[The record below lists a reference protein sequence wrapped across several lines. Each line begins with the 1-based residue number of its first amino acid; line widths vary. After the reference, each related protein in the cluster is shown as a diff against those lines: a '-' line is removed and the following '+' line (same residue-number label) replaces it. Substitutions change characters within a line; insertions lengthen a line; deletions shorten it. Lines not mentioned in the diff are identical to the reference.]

1 MLIQKTSVITAT
13 NQVSPAFFSKTFTQY
28 YNLKSLIPAYFI
40 CIWALLITFNTNAAP
55 PTFINQDLMTHSP
68 EEDLSFERL
77 HSIKRTEKEEWI
89 TGRILVMPRAGLP
102 NKAFASILKE
112 HQGKAQ
118 KIGQSDLYI
127 VNLPEYTEE
136 GVIAK
141 LKHHPHIKY
150 AELDYLLHSSFVPND
165 QYYSRA
171 WHHTKIGTPTAWNST
186 RGTGVTIA
194 ILDTGVDNT
203 HPDLTSNIV
212 PGWNFYSN
220 NSNTTDVNGH
230 GTAVAGVAAASTNN
244 TIGVA
249 SVAGSSKIMP
259 VRVADAN
266 ATASASTVAKALTWV
281 ADKGVRVA
289 NISYSG
295 IPGNLTIQNAAQYM
309 KNKNGLV
316 IVAAGNSGTDLGYT
330 ATTTMIPVSATDS
343 NDVKTSWSSFGK
355 YVAISA
361 PGKDIWTT
369 FRNTVYG
376 IGWGTS
382 MATPVTAGT
391 VALMM
396 AANPKLSSTQV
407 ESLLFSTAK
416 DLGTAGRD
424 SYYGYGRVNAA
435 AAVQAAK
442 AAATTTTLLT
452 AATDSEKPVASII
465 NPANGATVSGLVSV
479 DIEASD
485 NVGVIR
491 TELWVNNTNVAI
503 DTLPP
508 YAFTW
513 DSTGVPNS
521 IVNLVVRAYDE
532 AGNSTTSD
540 AISVTV
546 SNQTAIAVN
555 DTTPPQVSI
564 VNPISGSVAGNVTI
578 TMNASDNSGSAG
590 ITLSLYIDNNL
601 KAVGSGSTLSY
612 NWNTKTKSVLEGSH
626 VIKAIAK
633 DASGNTSTSTVNVIV
648 VK

>member
-1 MLIQKTSVITAT
+1 MLIQKASMPPVA
-13 NQVSPAFFSKTFTQY
+13 NQSRSFSFSETLALRY
-28 YNLKSLIPAYFI
+28 RLKSLISACFI
-40 CIWALLITFNTNAAP
+40 CAWVLLITFNANAAP
-55 PTFINQDLMTHSP
+55 PPFVNQDLTTQSP
-68 EEDLSFERL
+68 EDDPPLEKS
-77 HSIKRTEKEEWI
+77 HATKRNEKEEWVP
-89 TGRILVMPRAGLP
+89 GRIIVMPRAGLP
-102 NKAFASILKE
+102 EKAFASILKE
-112 HQGKAQ
+112 HQGKAK
-118 KIGQSDLYI
+118 KIGQSELYI
-127 VNLPEYTEE
+127 VDLPEYTEE
-136 GVIAK
+136 GVIAR

-150 AELDYLLHSSFVPND
+150 AELDHLFHSSFVPND
-165 QYYSRA
+165 QYYSKA
-171 WHHTKIGTPTAWNST
+171 WHHTRIGTPTAWDST
-186 RGTGVTIA
+186 RGAGVTIA
-194 ILDTGVDNT
+194 ILDTGVDST
-203 HPDLTSNIV
+203 HPDLTPNIV

-220 NSNTTDVNGH
+220 NSTTTDVNGH

-249 SVAGSSKIMP
+249 SMAGLSKIMP

-266 ATASASTVAKALTWV
+266 ATASASTIAKALTWV

-316 IVAAGNSGTDLGYT
+316 IVAAGNSGTDLGYA

-343 NDVKTSWSSFGK
+343 NDIKTSWSSFGK

-396 AANPKLSSTQV
+396 AVNPKLSSTQI

-416 DLGTAGRD
+416 DLGVTGRD
-424 SYYGYGRVNAA
+424 SYYGYGRVNTA

-442 AAATTTTLLT
+442 TASTTTTLLT
-452 AATDSEKPVASII
+452 AATDTEKPVVTIV
-465 NPANGATVSGLVSV
+465 NPLSGATVSGLVAI
-479 DIEASD
+479 DIEATD
-485 NVGVIR
+485 NVGITR
-491 TELWVNNTNVAI
+491 AELWVNNTSVAI
-503 DTLPP
+503 DTLAPF
-508 YAFTW
+508 AFTW
-513 DSTGVPNS
+513 DSTGAPNNTT
-521 IVNLVVRAYDE
+521 NLVVRAYDE
-532 AGNSTTSD
+532 AGNSATSD

-546 SNQTAIAVN
+546 SNQTTVAVN

-564 VNPISGSVAGNVTI
+564 VNPVSGSVTGNVTI
-578 TMNASDNSGSAG
+578 SINASDNSGSAG
-590 ITLSLYIDNNL
+590 ISLSLYIDNSL

-612 NWNTKTKSVLEGSH
+612 NWNTKPKSVLAGNH
-626 VIKAIAK
+626 AIKAIAK
-633 DASGNTSTSTVNVIV
+633 DASGNTSTSTVNVTIV
-648 VK
+648 K

>member
-1 MLIQKTSVITAT
+1 MLIQKASM
-13 NQVSPAFFSKTFTQY
+13 AFIANLLPSFSFPKMLRQGY
-28 YNLKSLIPAYFI
+28 RLKSLIPNFLI
-40 CIWALLITFNTNAAP
+40 CAWVLLIASNANSTP
-55 PTFINQDLMTHSP
+55 PAFVNQNLTKQSS
-68 EEDLSFERL
+68 EDDPSLENV
-77 HSIKRTEKEEWI
+77 HATKRNQKEEWVP
-89 TGRILVMPRAGLP
+89 GRILVMPRAGLP
-102 NKAFASILKE
+102 AKAFASILKE

-136 GVIAK
+136 GVIAR
-141 LKHHPHIKY
+141 LKHHPHIKF
-150 AELDYLLHSSFVPND
+150 AELDHLFHSSFVPND
-165 QYYSRA
+165 QYYSKA
-171 WHHTKIGTPTAWNST
+171 WHHTKIGTPTAWDNT
-186 RGTGVTIA
+186 RGAGVTIA
-194 ILDTGVDNT
+194 ILDTGVDST
-203 HPDLTSNIV
+203 HPDLASNIV

-220 NSNTTDVNGH
+220 NSNTADVNGH

-249 SVAGSSKIMP
+249 SMAGSSKIMP

-316 IVAAGNSGTDLGYT
+316 IVAAGNSGTDLGYA

-343 NDVKTSWSSFGK
+343 NDIKTSWSSFGK

-396 AANPKLSSTQV
+396 AVNSKLSSTQI

-416 DLGTAGRD
+416 DLGTTGRD
-424 SYYGYGRVNAA
+424 SYYGYGRVNTA

-442 AAATTTTLLT
+442 TASTTTTLLT
-452 AATDSEKPVASII
+452 AASDTEKPVVNII
-465 NPANGATVSGLVSV
+465 NPLSGATVSGLVAV
-479 DIEASD
+479 DIEATD
-485 NVGVIR
+485 NVGITR
-491 TELWVNNTNVAI
+491 AELWVNNTNVAI
-503 DTLPP
+503 DTLAPF
-508 YAFTW
+508 AFTW
-513 DSTGVPNS
+513 DTTGAPNS
-521 IVNLVVRAYDE
+521 TTNLVVRAYDE
-532 AGNSTTSD
+532 AGNSAASD
-540 AISVTV
+540 PISVTV
-546 SNQTAIAVN
+546 SNQTIVPIN
-555 DTTPPQVSI
+555 DTSAPQVSI
-564 VNPISGSVAGNVTI
+564 VNPVAGSVTGNVTI
-578 TMNASDNSGSAG
+578 SINASDNSGSAG
-590 ITLSLYIDNNL
+590 ISLSLYIDNSL

-612 NWNTKTKSVLEGSH
+612 NWNTKMKSVLAGNH
-626 VIKAIAK
+626 AIKAIAK
-633 DASGNTSTSTVNVIV
+633 DASGNTSTSTVNVTV